1 MSEVKTATPSAVS
14 SSAARPP
21 ERTAAAAP
29 HSSAHRR
36 VLDLQ
41 GGGRRA
47 MMLVGLAEHN
57 QPQPQSEPDLALLV
71 PVLPHSPQTSSCHLQ
86 EAQLARLLSVS
97 ACNDSFSSPL
107 ESHARDN
114 NLRLDS
120 STRIQLHILARTVYL
135 VKRRH
140 TTCPPH
146 NPTSTPPK

>member
-1 MSEVKTATPSAVS
+1 MSEVKTATPSAIS

-36 VLDLQ
+36 VRELQ

-97 ACNDSFSSPL
+97 ACNDSFLPPLLHHHHHLQPPPPGISLPASRPLCAQQRRTRSSQRKL
-107 ESHARDN
+107 RAR
-114 NLRLDS
+114 
-120 STRIQLHILARTVYL
+120 
-135 VKRRH
+135 
-140 TTCPPH
+140 
-146 NPTSTPPK
+146 

>member
-1 MSEVKTATPSAVS
+1 MSEVKTAIPSAVS

-47 MMLVGLAEHN
+47 MMLVGLAQHN

-97 ACNDSFSSPL
+97 ACNDSFSPPPL
-107 ESHARDN
+107 HHHHH
-114 NLRLDS
+114 LRPPPPGTSLPPS
-120 STRIQLHILARTVYL
+120 RPLCAQQRRTRISQRKSRAR
-135 VKRRH
+135 
-140 TTCPPH
+140 
-146 NPTSTPPK
+146 